1 MTEIRFAYC
10 VNGHGYG
17 QVDENGLCLR
27 RCLRS
32 RKVRRQL
39 RLNGTRKEVTQQARS
54 LQVRKSEV

>member
-1 MTEIRFAYC
+1 MTEMRFAYC
-10 VNGHGYG
+10 VNGCGWG

-39 RLNGTRKEVTQQARS
+39 RLNGTRKEVLPSRRS